1 MYLFNISYVVVIIA
15 ILECHHY
22 ISRRSSFISLL
33 QKDYDI
39 DIDCRNTDNQN
50 GRQRMVG
57 MDPNF
62 MATFKGTTGY
72 FQKAYKFWGEQSGR
86 FKWGLDL
93 ISEQN
98 VGFHNL
104 RYPAFMLRIH
114 AIFYKDY
121 ACPKDSQLVQ
131 GLNEIGFEVENFNDY
146 HIAAVVE
153 DVMKDDNTSDN
164 DEEGAEELS
173 RENLSD
179 KQDEEQNENEVD
191 SSAKDKALRRRGLAR
206 R

>member
-1 MYLFNISYVVVIIA
+1 
-15 ILECHHY
+15 
-22 ISRRSSFISLL
+22 
-33 QKDYDI
+33 
-39 DIDCRNTDNQN
+39 
-50 GRQRMVG
+50 MVG

-191 SSAKDKALRRRGLAR
+191 SSAKDKALRRRGLVR